1 MMIAFTNQHEA
12 KVCRHAMRNDLMNR
26 YQGSFWGRTSNDSH
40 NVIVKQSGYT
50 SAYVNFGIQDSTVT
64 VNAIVSAEAGVQYQ
78 KDVTNPRISD
88 DFRFHWVIDGDDE
101 VAKATRQICVLLNY
115 HFCVDR
121 EQALAENH

>member
-1 MMIAFTNQHEA
+1 MIAFTNVSEA

-26 YQGSFWGRTSNDSH
+26 YQGSFWGRTPDDSH

-64 VNAIVSAEAGVQYQ
+64 VNAFVITEAGVLYQ
-78 KDVTNPRISD
+78 EDETNPRISD
-88 DFRFHWVIDGDDE
+88 DFRFHWVVQGDEE
-101 VAKATRQICVLLNY
+101 VAKATMQICSLLNF

-121 EQALAENH
+121 EQAENP